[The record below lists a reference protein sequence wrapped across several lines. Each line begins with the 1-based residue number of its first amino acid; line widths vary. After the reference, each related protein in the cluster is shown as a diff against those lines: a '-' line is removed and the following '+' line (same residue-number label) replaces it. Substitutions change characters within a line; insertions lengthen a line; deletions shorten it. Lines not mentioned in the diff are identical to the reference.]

1 MIVTVPANAGFWR
14 GYVITL
20 RPYLMFVS
28 GAAALVGLALAD
40 MPVWRLLLGGVVLFV
55 VYGLGQALTDVFQTD
70 TDRLSAPERPLVR
83 GDISRE
89 AVLATSLG
97 GLGVCA
103 LVIAWLNPW
112 TLMPSAVGIALLA
125 TYTPMKRRWW
135 AGPPWNAA
143 VVALLPLLGRLC
155 AGGTLV
161 AVLTERPV
169 RLAMGSAFGTY
180 AVFVVL
186 GCLKDL
192 DADRAT
198 GYATIA
204 VRFSRRAAVGA
215 GALFAFFGLGCSWLL
230 VAPGVPGASSLLWY
244 MGAGAL
250 VAAHALLW
258 SNTRDE
264 EAWPGVV
271 ASVFGFVALHL
282 GEVALFRPGWLP
294 ATVALLVAAV
304 IALWLRPNRRQI

>member
-1 MIVTVPANAGFWR
+1 VTVTAPANGRFWR
-14 GYVITL
+14 GYVTTL
-20 RPYLMFVS
+20 RPYLMFGS
-28 GAAALVGLALAD
+28 GAAGLVGLALAD
-40 MPVWRLLLGGVVLFV
+40 MPAWRLLLGGVVLFV

-83 GDISRE
+83 GTIRRD
-89 AVLATSLG
+89 AVLAASLG
-97 GLGVCA
+97 GLGACA
-103 LVIAWLNPW
+103 LIIAWLNPW
-112 TLMPSAVGIALLA
+112 TLIPSAAGIVLLA

-161 AVLTERPV
+161 TVLAERPV

-186 GCLKDL
+186 GYLKDVE
-192 DADRAT
+192 ADRAT

-204 VRFSRRAAVGA
+204 VRFGRRAAVAA
-215 GALFAFFGLGCSWLL
+215 GALCASFGLACSWVL
-230 VAPGVPGASSLLWY
+230 VAPGVPDASSLLWY
-244 MGAGAL
+244 AGAGAI

-258 SNTRDE
+258 SNARDE

-271 ASVFGFVALHL
+271 ASVIGFVALHL
-282 GEVALFRPGWLP
+282 GEVAMLRPAWLP
-294 ATVALLVAAV
+294 ATVALLVLAV
-304 IALWLRPNRRQI
+304 TALWLRPNRRQI